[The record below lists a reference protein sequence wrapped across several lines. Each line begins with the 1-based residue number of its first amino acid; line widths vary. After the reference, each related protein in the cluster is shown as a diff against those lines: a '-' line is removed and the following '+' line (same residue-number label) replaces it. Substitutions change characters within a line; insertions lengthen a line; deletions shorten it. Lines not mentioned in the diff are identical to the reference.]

1 MALEDDIPS
10 ILAIINHE
18 ILHSTALY
26 DYEERS
32 FEFQLNWFHQKRL
45 EKTPILVVE
54 QNGKLVGF
62 GTYGIFRPKA
72 AYQFSVEHSIYI
84 HHEHQGGGI
93 GKMLMSELIKLAKQE
108 GYHTMIAGIDASNA
122 GSIRFHESFG
132 FVEVGHIKEVGYKF
146 ESWLDLKFLQLVIE
160 DKDKVEAEV

>member
-1 MALEDDIPS
+1 MTPLIRPAVENDVAA

-26 DYEERS
+26 DYDERS
-32 FEFQLNWFHQKRL
+32 YEFQLNWFRQKRL
-45 EKTPILVVE
+45 EKMPILVVE

-72 AYQFSVEHSIYI
+72 AYKFSLEHSIYI
-84 HHEHQGGGI
+84 HHEHRGEGI
-93 GKMLMSELIKLAKQE
+93 GKELLRELIALAKEE
-108 GYHTMIAGIDASNA
+108 GYHTMIAGIDAANE

-146 ESWLDLKFLQLVIE
+146 DSWLDLKFLQLML
-160 DKDKVEAEV
+160 KG